1 MCTPPPPLSA
11 VPEPSE
17 SDLASPPARPWSG
30 RLGVPEVVV
39 VVVVVLAVAGL
50 SLGDRP
56 VPAAL
61 VVIAAAVAEL
71 IAGRRPSGPAARSS
85 RWRSR

>member
-1 MCTPPPPLSA
+1 MCNPPPPAGS
-11 VPEPSE
+11 EPSV
-17 SDLASPPARPWSG
+17 SCSASPPARTWPG

-56 VPAAL
+56 APAAL
-61 VVIAAAVAEL
+61 LVIAAAVADL
-71 IAGRRPSGPAARSS
+71 IAGRRPSGPASRSS
-85 RWRSR
+85 RRRSR